1 MAPRKGSH
9 LRALARKAVA
19 YQKRQWFTNIC
30 CICLLPALM
39 VSIAAILAHVIQGL
53 ISTLIPSYEYMYCSN
68 LDGMSP
74 QNWPLLNITPGM
86 GSPITPKSQVPGAT
100 QDVNN
105 INQYILID
113 TSGGSSAGPGA
124 GSLGY
129 IHPCV
134 YWLGEDYP
142 YSSLYERNPNYTG
155 TSLSPLF
162 RRDST
167 YLAEPLHGWLS
178 YILQP
183 NPNITFSFPN
193 YQLRQWSLLAKS
205 SQVSDSQVGSRPS
218 QPLITNLTNL
228 LMTTPAAPFKPA
240 NVSNGLLDTIP
251 GRYWFNFSLTNAA
264 NPLGGIQPVPYFDA
278 VNGSSHTVLDNA
290 ISDSVAN
297 TLAQLATIDKSALTN
312 NSGTA
317 TSGSES
323 SAEYLQLAQTYS
335 NNVPFG
341 GLYFNLVDHVRKY
354 YSYIMQI
361 GTDSR
366 LVTAVNFPAAGWR
379 QILQQA
385 QLSNAFLRFSNPT
398 NLGASSITQGLRVMP
413 EFGTTAL
420 SIPFG
425 SLLGRVLY
433 PFGISFLL
441 PIFVITLVKEKEDR
455 ILVMMKMN
463 GLKVWAYYVSHY
475 ITMFVLYVLSAIM
488 FVAVGTGTKMDVFVN
503 TGKGVLPVLLL
514 VWGNAQIAL
523 AFFFS
528 QIFSKSRVALIV
540 VFLLVLCG
548 VIISLVLDRLIGTDP
563 APLILF
569 IWPPF
574 AFYRG
579 LSDINRA
586 SYSTTSPAYS
596 FSMIVPGNEVFNAIM
611 FLLGDSVVYL
621 FLSWYLYNV
630 IPTEFG
636 IHKPWH
642 FIFTSPFKHLRR
654 QQRIKNNG
662 GVDPKSEQELAVKI
676 AVSPEEL
683 QFEDDDV
690 KAEKQRIET
699 EAFPHDSP
707 LILKNMRKVYKGRG
721 GLGPKIAVKDVSFAV
736 ESGIVFGLLGPNG
749 AGKTTLISILT
760 GLYEASHGTALLAGK
775 NIKTET
781 KEVYGN
787 IGICP
792 QFDIL
797 WDDLTVGEHLYFY
810 ARLKGVS
817 PSNEREAVQES
828 LRQVALEAFEGRLTK
843 GLSGGEKRRLSI
855 AIALVGN
862 PAVVFLDEPTTG
874 LDPEVRRLIWNI
886 VNKARAGRTI
896 VLTTHSMEEAE
907 ALCQRIGIMAKGTLR
922 CLASPIRLKEKYGSG
937 FRIFFNSQAEDSEHA
952 RSFIESVLPPGWKRL
967 DSFAT
972 NASYEFPP
980 QPGAIANLFKV
991 VETHKAEARIL
1002 DWGISQTTLEEV
1014 FLRLISENDADA
1026 D

>member
-1 MAPRKGSH
+1 MDGRVSPEPIPQTGGDHMRQGNH
-9 LRALARKAVA
+9 FRALSRKALS
-19 YQKRQWFTNIC
+19 YQKRQIFTNVC
-30 CICLLPALM
+30 CICLLPVLM
-39 VSIAAILAHVIQGL
+39 ILICAILSKVVSNSLHRIPHVAL
-53 ISTLIPSYEYMYCSN
+53 EYIYCSN
-68 LDGMSP
+68 LNAMSSR
-74 QNWPLLNITPGM
+74 NWPLQDISSASGA
-86 GSPITPKSQVPGAT
+86 PITPQANVPGAT
-100 QDVNN
+100 EDVIN
-105 INQYILID
+105 INEYILIS
-113 TSGGSSAGPGA
+113 TSTTGNPGV
-124 GSLGY
+124 GTLGFVN
-129 IHPCV
+129 PCV
-134 YWLGEDYP
+134 RWFGENYP
-142 YSSLYERNPNYTG
+142 LSALYEQDPQLTGVYSNPV
-155 TSLSPLF
+155 F
-162 RRDST
+162 RRDTT
-167 YLAEPLHGWLS
+167 YTAEPLQGWV
-178 YILQP
+178 
-183 NPNITFSFPN
+183 
-193 YQLRQWSLLAKS
+193 A
-205 SQVSDSQVGSRPS
+205 
-218 QPLITNLTNL
+218 NL
-228 LMTTPAAPFKPA
+228 LTGGTMAYLFSNIQMRPWSYTVQSNNIQSGVLGTSPQLNPVTNFTVALATFGSTPYAYKPA
-240 NVSNGLLDTIP
+240 NVSNGLLDTIAK
-251 GRYWFNFSLTNAA
+251 RYWLNVSFTAPSPFQ
-264 NPLGGIQPVPYFDA
+264 GIQQVPYFTGLT
-278 VNGSSHTVLDNA
+278 GSTHTVLDGA
-290 ISDSVAN
+290 ISEAVSD
-297 TLAQLATIDKSALTN
+297 TLALLANLNKSSLTN
-312 NSGTA
+312 ISA
-317 TSGSES
+317 TSS
-323 SAEYLQLAQTYS
+323 STSQYLASAQQLS
-335 NNVPFG
+335 SNVPYG
-341 GLYFNLVDHVRKY
+341 GLYFDVIDYTHLYFR
-354 YSYIMQI
+354 YIMQI

-366 LVTAVNFPAAGWR
+366 LVAAVNFPAQGLR
-379 QILQQA
+379 QVLQQA
-385 QLSNAFLRFSNPT
+385 QLSNAFLRFSNPSA
-398 NLGASSITQGLRVMP
+398 LGNSSITQGVRIMP
-413 EFGTTAL
+413 EFGSTKI

-425 SLLGRVLY
+425 SLIGNILY

-463 GLKVWAYYVSHY
+463 GLKVWAYYLSHY
-475 ITMFVLYVLSAIM
+475 I
-488 FVAVGTGTKMDVFVN
+488 AVSLAFSHIFN
-503 TGKGVLPVLLL
+503 RSR
-514 VWGNAQIAL
+514 IAL
-523 AFFFS
+523 
-528 QIFSKSRVALIV
+528 IIV
-540 VFLLVLCG
+540 FILVLCG
-548 VIISLVLDRLIGTDP
+548 VIIQLVVNRILTTDAAP
-563 APLILF
+563 AAMF

-574 AFYRG
+574 AFYRA
-579 LSDINRA
+579 LYLMNISAI
-586 SYSTTSPAYS
+586 STTSPGYS
-596 FSMIVPGNEVFNAIM
+596 FRNFAPGDEVFTAMM
-611 FLLGDSVVYL
+611 FLIGDTVVYL
-621 FLSWYLYNV
+621 IISWYLYSV

-642 FIFTSPFKHLRR
+642 FPVTDTIRYFQKR
-654 QQRIKNNG
+654 QRMKLNG
-662 GVDPKSEQELAVKI
+662 GVDPNSEYNLAVKI